1 MLDAIRNC
9 GWPCSAEGNPVEGNP
24 AEKGC
29 MSGYAKPALA
39 GVIAGIAGGTIS
51 GLGFWLAGATVCS
64 MLSLGIAVTPLTIT
78 ATAIIGFLLIG
89 GIAFAITKCG
99 MECHKRCAKTVDEK
113 SIHGSIRV
121 LHRGTFETDGGERVE
136 SIITA
141 GHGVLIQNSSLKAVD
156 VDGQWKIERIYED
169 GSRFDWKEV

>member
-1 MLDAIRNC
+1 MFDAIRNSTC
-9 GWPCSAEGNPVEGNP
+9 FSSTEGNS

-78 ATAIIGFLLIG
+78 ATAIIGFVLIG
-89 GIAFAITKCG
+89 AITFAITKCG
-99 MECHKRCAKTVDEK
+99 MECHKRCAKTEEPVN
-113 SIHGSIRV
+113 
-121 LHRGTFETDGGERVE
+121 
-136 SIITA
+136 
-141 GHGVLIQNSSLKAVD
+141 Q
-156 VDGQWKIERIYED
+156 
-169 GSRFDWKEV
+169 